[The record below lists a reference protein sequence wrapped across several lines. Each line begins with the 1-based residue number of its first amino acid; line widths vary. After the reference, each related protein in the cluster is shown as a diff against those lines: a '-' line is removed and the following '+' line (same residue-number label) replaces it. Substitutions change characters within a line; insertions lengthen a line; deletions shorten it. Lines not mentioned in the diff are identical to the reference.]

1 MELERILDAARRSPR
16 DAGTVG
22 LIVVRLPGEGRTLPS
37 EVMLTE
43 TGGVAG
49 DRWGL
54 ESGAD
59 PAKQVSLINSRVL
72 DAVAGPGRG
81 RELAGDNLA
90 VDLDLHEDNLPPGS
104 RLRVGAAVIEVTAHP
119 HKGCSR
125 FQRRY
130 GKEANEATLAP
141 AGRAQRLRGLYARV
155 ISGGLVRVGDGIA
168 KMPAA

>member
-1 MELERILDAARRSPR
+1 MELGRILDAARRSPR

-22 LIVVRLPGEGRTLPS
+22 LIVVRLPDRGRSLPP

-43 TGGVAG
+43 PGGVAG

-54 ESGAD
+54 ESGPD
-59 PAKQVSLINSRVL
+59 RERQVSVINSRVL
-72 DAVAGPGRG
+72 DAIAGPGRG
-81 RELAGDNLA
+81 RELAGDNLV
-90 VDLDLHEDNLPPGS
+90 VDLDLHEDNLPPGA
-104 RLRVGAAVIEVTAHP
+104 RLRVGAAVIEVTARP

-130 GKEANEATLAP
+130 GEEANQATLAP

-155 ISGGLVRVGDGIA
+155 IRGGLVRVGDGIV
-168 KMPAA
+168 KEPAP